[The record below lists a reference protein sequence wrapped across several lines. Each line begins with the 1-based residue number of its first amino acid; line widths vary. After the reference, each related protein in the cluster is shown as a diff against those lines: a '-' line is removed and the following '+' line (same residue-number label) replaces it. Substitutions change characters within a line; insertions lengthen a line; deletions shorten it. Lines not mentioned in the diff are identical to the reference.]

1 MAPRAPAA
9 LTQATAVAGLR
20 ADSYPRFSEAEIERR
35 RAALTRAMAARGA
48 EHAVLY
54 GANRSGSAI
63 PWLTR
68 WPVTREALCVF
79 TPGERDLLL
88 VDFYNHVPNA
98 TRIATE
104 ADVRW
109 TGPNPN
115 ETAISELRR
124 RGAAGRSVA
133 VIGPLPHA
141 AHLALGEVAGRVVEM
156 SADYLRLRRVK
167 SAEEIS
173 WLRVGCEL
181 TDRAVDAL
189 TAELRPGLS
198 EHRLADI
205 CERAYVPAG
214 GRTHIH
220 YIGATP
226 MAEPG
231 LSVPAQWT
239 SARRIEPGDA
249 VSCEISASFWD
260 YPGQLLRTFSV
271 AAEPT
276 PLYVELHEVAVAAFD
291 AIVDR
296 LHPGATAAE
305 LVAASAVIEEA
316 GYTTRDD
323 LVHGFVGGYLP
334 PVLGSAS
341 RQLTSVPD
349 FTLEAGMTLVVQP
362 NVVTRDETAGV
373 QTGELLLV
381 TESGPER
388 LHGVPSGL
396 RRVA

>member
-1 MAPRAPAA
+1 VTP
-9 LTQATAVAGLR
+9 
-20 ADSYPRFSEAEIERR
+20 YPRFSEAEIERR
-35 RAALTRAMAARGA
+35 RAVVARAMAARGT

-109 TGPNPN
+109 TGPDAI

-124 RGAAGRSVA
+124 RGAARRPVA
-133 VIGPLPHA
+133 VIGPLPHT
-141 AHLALGEVAGRVVEM
+141 AHLALDDVAGGVVEM
-156 SADYLRLRRVK
+156 SADYLRLRQIK
-167 SAEEIS
+167 SAEEIN

-181 TDRAVDAL
+181 TDRAVEAL
-189 TAELRPGLS
+189 AAALRPGLS
-198 EHRLADI
+198 EHELADI

-239 SARRIEPGDA
+239 SARRVEPGDA

-260 YPGQLLRTFSV
+260 YPGQVLRTFAV

-276 PLYVELHEVAVAAFD
+276 ALYVDMHEVAVAAFG
-291 AIVDR
+291 AIVGR
-296 LHPGATAAE
+296 LHPGTTAAE
-305 LVAASAVIEEA
+305 LVAASAVIEDA

-334 PVLGSAS
+334 PVLGSPG
-341 RQLTSVPD
+341 RQLTPVPD
-349 FTLEAGMTLVVQP
+349 FTVEAGMTLVVQP

-373 QTGELLLV
+373 QTGELVLV
-381 TESGPER
+381 TDRGPER
-388 LHGVPSGL
+388 LHDVASGL

>member
-1 MAPRAPAA
+1 VTP
-9 LTQATAVAGLR
+9 
-20 ADSYPRFSEAEIERR
+20 YPRFSEAEIERR
-35 RAALTRAMAARGA
+35 RAVVARAMAARGT

-109 TGPNPN
+109 TGPDAI

-124 RGAAGRSVA
+124 RGAARRPVA
-133 VIGPLPHA
+133 VIGPLPHT
-141 AHLALGEVAGRVVEM
+141 AHLALDDVAGGVVEM
-156 SADYLRLRRVK
+156 SADYLRLRQIK
-167 SAEEIS
+167 SAEEIN

-181 TDRAVDAL
+181 TDRAVEAL
-189 TAELRPGLS
+189 AAALRPGLS
-198 EHRLADI
+198 EHELADI

-239 SARRIEPGDA
+239 SARRVEPGDA

-260 YPGQLLRTFSV
+260 YPGQVLRTFAV

-276 PLYVELHEVAVAAFD
+276 PLYVDMHEVAVAAFG
-291 AIVDR
+291 AIVGR
-296 LHPGATAAE
+296 LHPGTTAAE
-305 LVAASAVIEEA
+305 LVAASAVIEDA

-334 PVLGSAS
+334 PVLGSPG
-341 RQLTSVPD
+341 RQLTPVPD
-349 FTLEAGMTLVVQP
+349 FTVEAGMTLVVQP

-373 QTGELLLV
+373 QTGELVLV
-381 TESGPER
+381 TDRGPER
-388 LHGVPSGL
+388 LHDVASGL

>member
-1 MAPRAPAA
+1 VTP
-9 LTQATAVAGLR
+9 
-20 ADSYPRFSEAEIERR
+20 YPRFSEAEIERR
-35 RAALTRAMAARGA
+35 RAAVARAMAARGT

-109 TGPNPN
+109 TGPDAI

-124 RGAAGRSVA
+124 RGAARRPVA

-141 AHLALGEVAGRVVEM
+141 AHLALDDVAGGVVEM
-156 SADYLRLRRVK
+156 SADYLRLRQIK
-167 SAEEIS
+167 SAEEIN

-181 TDRAVDAL
+181 TDQAVEAL
-189 TAELRPGLS
+189 AAELRPGLS
-198 EHRLADI
+198 EHELADI

-239 SARRIEPGDA
+239 SARRVEPGDA

-260 YPGQLLRTFSV
+260 YPGQVLRTFAV

-276 PLYVELHEVAVAAFD
+276 PLYVDMHEVAVAAFG
-291 AIVDR
+291 AIVGR
-296 LHPGATAAE
+296 LHPGTTAAE
-305 LVAASAVIEEA
+305 LVAASAVIEDA

-334 PVLGSAS
+334 PVLGSPG
-341 RQLTSVPD
+341 RQLTPVPD

-373 QTGELLLV
+373 QTGELVLV
-381 TESGPER
+381 TDRGPEH
-388 LHGVPSGL
+388 LHDVASGL

>member
-1 MAPRAPAA
+1 V
-9 LTQATAVAGLR
+9 LTLATAVPGPR
-20 ADSYPRFSEAEIERR
+20 ADPYPRFSDAEIERR
-35 RAALTRAMAARGA
+35 RAALTRAMAACGA
-48 EHAVLY
+48 EHAILY

-63 PWLTR
+63 SWLTC
-68 WPVTREALCVF
+68 WPVTREAVCVF

-109 TGPNPN
+109 TGPNAI

-124 RGAAGRSVA
+124 RGGTGRPVA
-133 VIGPLPHA
+133 VVGSLSHG
-141 AHLALGEVAGRVVEM
+141 AHLALGDVAGRVVDM
-156 SADYLRLRRVK
+156 SADYLGLRQVK
-167 SAEEIS
+167 SAEEIN
-173 WLRVGCEL
+173 WLRIGCEL

-189 TAELRPGLS
+189 AGELRPGLS
-198 EHRLADI
+198 EHQLADI

-220 YIGATP
+220 YIGVTP

-239 SARRIEPGDA
+239 SARRVEPGDA

-260 YPGQLLRTFSV
+260 YAGQVLRTFAV

-291 AIVDR
+291 AVVER
-296 LHPGATAAE
+296 LHPGVTAAE

-334 PVLGSAS
+334 PVLGSTS

-362 NVVTRDETAGV
+362 NVITRDETAGV
-373 QTGELLLV
+373 QTGELMLV
-381 TESGPER
+381 TDLGPQR
-388 LHGVPSGL
+388 LHAVAGGL